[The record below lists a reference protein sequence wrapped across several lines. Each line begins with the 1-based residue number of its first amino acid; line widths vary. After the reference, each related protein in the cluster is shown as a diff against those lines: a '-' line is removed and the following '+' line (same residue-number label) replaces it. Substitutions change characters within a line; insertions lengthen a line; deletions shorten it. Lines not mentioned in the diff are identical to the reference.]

1 MKSAPCNEELQK
13 TISRA
18 LIVGLGSMGRRRLRL
33 LSRFFPDLS
42 LAVVDCREERRE
54 FVAREFDC
62 LTFDGFREALES
74 FAPQSLIVST
84 SPEAHAPFLTEAI
97 RMGIHTFSE
106 LDLLDDGY
114 DAILPLEEKG
124 FPVAFLSSTP
134 LYRSENRWIIGNHE
148 KTGARKFYTYH
159 VGQYLPDWHPWE
171 KYDEFFVGSPRTNA
185 IREILC
191 IELPWLTE
199 CFGKVTDF
207 SCSWSRTSSLNLPY
221 PDTCQVLLRHA
232 DGTAGNLTV
241 DCVSRKAVRNL
252 RISGEEGTI
261 LWEGNSRSLCYL
273 SPSGEPVHPLLQE
286 KELERQ
292 AGYAE
297 FISESPYLEELRH
310 FFSLVSGETA
320 ERGYS
325 YARHREILRL
335 VDELERV
342 WREQ

>member
-1 MKSAPCNEELQK
+1 MKCFIA
-13 TISRA
+13 
-18 LIVGLGSMGRRRLRL
+18 GLGSMGKRRLRL
-33 LSRFFPDLS
+33 VHRFFPEMDIAVLDARQDRRDDVSRSYGCIVYES
-42 LAVVDCREERRE
+42 LEGGLA
-54 FVAREFDC
+54 
-62 LTFDGFREALES
+62 GF
-74 FAPQSLIVST
+74 FPDVLIVST
-84 SPEAHAPFLTEAI
+84 PPDAHAPSILSALQK
-97 RMGIHTFSE
+97 GIHTFSE

-114 DAILPLEEKG
+114 DAILPFEENG

-134 LYRSENRWIIGNHE
+134 LYRSENRWIIGNHG

-273 SPSGEPVHPLLQE
+273 SPSGEPVHPLLEE

-310 FFSLVSGETA
+310 FFRLVSGETA

-335 VDELERV
+335 ADELERE

>member
-1 MKSAPCNEELQK
+1 MQRNSFFSNTAKILM
-13 TISRA
+13 
-18 LIVGLGSMGRRRLRL
+18 VGLGSMGCRRLRL
-33 LSRFFPDLS
+33 LLRFFPDFS
-42 LAVVDCREERRE
+42 VAAFDRRTDRRE
-54 FVAREFDC
+54 AVALKFGCPIFEEFE
-62 LTFDGFREALES
+62 EALEG
-74 FAPQSLIVST
+74 FAPQALIVST
-84 SPEAHAPFLTEAI
+84 PPEAHALFLTEAL
-97 RMGIHTFSE
+97 RRGNHTFSE
-106 LDLLDDGY
+106 LDLLDEGY
-114 DAILPLEEKG
+114 DEILPFEERVS
-124 FPVAFLSSTP
+124 PVVFLSSTM
-134 LYRSENRWIIGNHE
+134 LYRSENRWVIKNHG
-148 KTGARKFYTYH
+148 KTGTRKFYTYH

-199 CFGKVTDF
+199 SFGKVTDF
-207 SCSWSRTSSLNLPY
+207 SCSWSRTSSLKLPY

-232 DGTAGNLTV
+232 DGTTGSLTI

-252 RISGEEGTI
+252 RICGEEGTI
-261 LWEGNSRSLCYL
+261 LWEGNSRSLRYFP
-273 SPSGEPVHPLLQE
+273 PSGEPIHPLLDE

-310 FFSLVSGETA
+310 FFRLVSGETA
-320 ERGYS
+320 ERLYS

-335 VDELERV
+335 VDELERE

>member
-1 MKSAPCNEELQK
+1 MQLGACGERLQSNL
-13 TISRA
+13 SRT
-18 LIVGLGSMGRRRLRL
+18 LLVGLGSMGCRRLRIL
-33 LSRFFPDLS
+33 LRFFPAVS
-42 LAVVDCREERRE
+42 LAAVDSLADRRE
-54 FVAREFDC
+54 AVARDFGCPVFE
-62 LTFDGFREALES
+62 GFEEALEK
-74 FAPQSLIVST
+74 FAPQALILST
-84 SPEAHAPFLTEAI
+84 PPEAHAPFLTEAL
-97 RMGIHTFSE
+97 RRGIHTFSE
-106 LDLLDDGY
+106 LDLVEDGY
-114 DAILPLEEKG
+114 DEILPFEERG
-124 FPVAFLSSTP
+124 SPAVFLSSTM
-134 LYRSENRWIIGNHE
+134 LYRGENRWIAQNHGMAGE
-148 KTGARKFYTYH
+148 RKFYTYH

-171 KYDEFFVGSPRTNA
+171 RYDQFFVGSARTNA

>member
-1 MKSAPCNEELQK
+1 MNSFSLKL
-13 TISRA
+13 
-18 LIVGLGSMGRRRLRL
+18 LVVGLGSMGRRRARL
-33 LSRFFPDLS
+33 TERFFPGVALFG
-42 LAVVDCREERRE
+42 VDSRPDRREEFSRQFNADVYDSLDE
-54 FVAREFDC
+54 VFETLAPDAVAVC
-62 LTFDGFREALES
+62 
-74 FAPQSLIVST
+74 T
-84 SPEAHAPFLTEAI
+84 SPENHGDLVPLVLK
-97 RMGIHTFSE
+97 RGIHTFSE

-114 DAILPLEEKG
+114 DDLLAFEEKG
-124 FPVAFLSSTP
+124 VPVAFLSSTP
-134 LYRSENRWIIGNHE
+134 LYRSENRWIIGNHG
-148 KTGARKFYTYH
+148 KTGARKFYAYH

-207 SCSWSRTSSLNLPY
+207 SCSWSRISSLNLPY

-232 DGTAGNLTV
+232 DGTAGSLTV

-261 LWEGNSRSLCYL
+261 LWEGNSRSLRYL
-273 SPSGEPVHPLLQE
+273 PPSGEPVHPLLDE

-297 FISESPYLEELRH
+297 FISESPYLDELRH
-310 FFSLVSGETA
+310 FFRLVSGETA
-320 ERGYS
+320 ERGYG

-335 VDELERV
+335 ADELERE

>member
-1 MKSAPCNEELQK
+1 MQQNRFFSDSARML
-13 TISRA
+13 
-18 LIVGLGSMGRRRLRL
+18 LIGLGSMGRRRFRL
-33 LSRFFPDLS
+33 VSRFFPEFL
-42 LAVVDCREERRE
+42 LASVDGRCDRRRTVAEEFGCPVFE
-54 FVAREFDC
+54 
-62 LTFDGFREALES
+62 TFEEGLDRFSPSAV
-74 FAPQSLIVST
+74 IVST
-84 SPEAHAPFLTEAI
+84 PPEAHSVYISQAL
-97 RMGIHTFSE
+97 RRGIHTFSE

-114 DAILPLEEKG
+114 DDLLAFEEKG
-124 FPVAFLSSTP
+124 VPVAFLSSTP
-134 LYRSENRWIIGNHE
+134 LYRSENRWIIGNHK

-191 IELPWLTE
+191 IEFPWLTE

-207 SCSWSRTSSLNLPY
+207 SCSWSRTSSLNLSY

-232 DGTAGNLTV
+232 DGTAGSLTV

-261 LWEGNSRSLCYL
+261 LWEGNSQSLRYL
-273 SPSGEPVHPLLQE
+273 PPSGEPVHPLLDE

-310 FFSLVSGETA
+310 FFRLVSGETA

-325 YARHREILRL
+325 YARHREILGV
-335 VDELERV
+335 VDQFERE

>member
-1 MKSAPCNEELQK
+1 MKCFIA
-13 TISRA
+13 
-18 LIVGLGSMGRRRLRL
+18 GLGSMGKRRLRL
-33 LSRFFPDLS
+33 VRRFFPEMDI
-42 LAVVDCREERRE
+42 AVLDARQDRRDD
-54 FVAREFDC
+54 VSRSYGC
-62 LTFDGFREALES
+62 TVYES
-74 FAPQSLIVST
+74 FEGGLADFSPDVLIVST
-84 SPEAHAPFLTEAI
+84 PPDAHALSIHSALEK
-97 RMGIHTFSE
+97 GIHTFSE

-114 DAILPLEEKG
+114 DAILPFEENG

-134 LYRSENRWIIGNHE
+134 LYRSENRWIIGNHG

-221 PDTCQVLLRHA
+221 PDTCQVLLRHG
-232 DGTAGNLTV
+232 DGTTGSFTL

-252 RISGEEGTI
+252 LISGEEGTI
-261 LWEGNSRSLCYL
+261 LWEGNSQSLRYL
-273 SPSGEPVHPLLQE
+273 SPSGEPVHPLLDE

-292 AGYAE
+292 AGYAQ

-310 FFSLVSGETA
+310 FFRLVSGETA

-335 VDELERV
+335 VDGLERE
-342 WREQ
+342 WKEH

>member
-1 MKSAPCNEELQK
+1 
-13 TISRA
+13 
-18 LIVGLGSMGRRRLRL
+18 
-33 LSRFFPDLS
+33 
-42 LAVVDCREERRE
+42 
-54 FVAREFDC
+54 
-62 LTFDGFREALES
+62 
-74 FAPQSLIVST
+74 
-84 SPEAHAPFLTEAI
+84 
-97 RMGIHTFSE
+97 
-106 LDLLDDGY
+106 
-114 DAILPLEEKG
+114 
-124 FPVAFLSSTP
+124 VAFLSSTP
-134 LYRSENRWIIGNHE
+134 LYRSENRWIIGNHG

-199 CFGKVTDF
+199 CFGKVADF

-261 LWEGNSRSLCYL
+261 LWEGNSQSLRYL
-273 SPSGEPVHPLLQE
+273 PPSGEPVHPLLEE

-292 AGYAE
+292 AICGFHQRKPIPGGTAPFFPPGQRRNGRTGLRLHPPPGDPGVGRPVRE
-297 FISESPYLEELRH
+297 GVERAMKACFFGMGSIGMRHARNLRH
-310 FFSLVSGETA
+310 LLGTRGQKGEIHALRSGRGGEMPKAWRTETVPPERPDLPMTWSSHQPPMMHYETLPRPILGKPFSSRIQFFIVL
-320 ERGYS
+320 
-325 YARHREILRL
+325 
-335 VDELERV
+335 
-342 WREQ
+342 

>member
-1 MKSAPCNEELQK
+1 M
-13 TISRA
+13 
-18 LIVGLGSMGRRRLRL
+18 
-33 LSRFFPDLS
+33 
-42 LAVVDCREERRE
+42 
-54 FVAREFDC
+54 
-62 LTFDGFREALES
+62 
-74 FAPQSLIVST
+74 
-84 SPEAHAPFLTEAI
+84 
-97 RMGIHTFSE
+97 
-106 LDLLDDGY
+106 
-114 DAILPLEEKG
+114 
-124 FPVAFLSSTP
+124 AFLSSTP
-134 LYRSENRWIIGNHE
+134 LYRSENRWIIGNHG

-310 FFSLVSGETA
+310 FFRLVSGETA

-335 VDELERV
+335 ADELERE

>member
-1 MKSAPCNEELQK
+1 MKCFIA
-13 TISRA
+13 
-18 LIVGLGSMGRRRLRL
+18 GLGSMGKRRLRL
-33 LSRFFPDLS
+33 VRRYFPQMDIAVLDARQDRRNDVSRSFGCSVYESFEDGLADYFPD
-42 LAVVDCREERRE
+42 V
-54 FVAREFDC
+54 
-62 LTFDGFREALES
+62 
-74 FAPQSLIVST
+74 LIVST
-84 SPEAHAPFLTEAI
+84 PPDAHAPSILFALEK
-97 RMGIHTFSE
+97 GIHTFSE
-106 LDLLDDGY
+106 LDLLDEGY
-114 DAILPLEEKG
+114 DAILSFEEKG

-134 LYRSENRWIIGNHE
+134 LYRSENRWIIGNHG
-148 KTGARKFYTYH
+148 KTGARKFYAYH

-232 DGTAGNLTV
+232 DGTAGSLTV

-273 SPSGEPVHPLLQE
+273 SPSAEPVHPLLDE

-292 AGYAE
+292 AGYAD

-310 FFSLVSGETA
+310 FFRLVSGETA

-325 YARHREILRL
+325 YTRHREILGL
-335 VDELERV
+335 VDQFERE

>member
-1 MKSAPCNEELQK
+1 MQQNRFFSDSARIL
-13 TISRA
+13 
-18 LIVGLGSMGRRRLRL
+18 LIGLGSMGRRRIRL
-33 LSRFFPDLS
+33 VSRFFPEFLPG
-42 LAVVDCREERRE
+42 AVDSRSDRRRAVSEEFGCPVFE
-54 FVAREFDC
+54 SFE
-62 LTFDGFREALES
+62 EALDRFFPS
-74 FAPQSLIVST
+74 AVIVST
-84 SPEAHAPFLTEAI
+84 PPEAHDYYLSHAL
-97 RMGIHTFSE
+97 RRGIHTFSE

-114 DAILPLEEKG
+114 DSILPFEENG

-207 SCSWSRTSSLNLPY
+207 SCSWSRTSFLNLPY

-232 DGTAGNLTV
+232 DGTAGSLTV

-261 LWEGNSRSLCYL
+261 LWEGNSQSLRYL
-273 SPSGEPVHPLLQE
+273 PPSGEPVHPLFEE

-297 FISESPYLEELRH
+297 FISESPYLDELRH
-310 FFSLVSGETA
+310 FFRLVSGETA

-325 YARHREILRL
+325 YTRHREILGL
-335 VDELERV
+335 VDQFERE